1 MRLLVGLGNPGSRYA
16 MTRHNVG
23 FMAADAI
30 AARYRFPPFRAKF
43 QGTVSEGLI
52 GDAKLL
58 LLKPETYMNA
68 SGDSVGAA
76 ARFYKIDIGEIA
88 VIHDDIDLAEGKLRV
103 KRGGGAG
110 GHNGLRSIDDT
121 LGAEYWRVR
130 VGIGH
135 PGMKELVEAY
145 VLQNF
150 TAEERQ
156 WLEPLIG
163 AIAEAAPVLV
173 GDDTGA
179 FMSKVAHILKPNTHT
194 PPSPTRPLK
203 GGGGRR
209 GKSLLIPSPLKGRAR
224 ERVKFRKGL

>member
-43 QGTVSEGLI
+43 QGTVSEGVI
-52 GDAKLL
+52 DGSRVL

-76 ARFYKIDIGEIA
+76 ARFYKIDVGEIA

-121 LGAEYWRVR
+121 LGADYWRVR
-130 VGIGH
+130 IGIGH
-135 PGMKELVEAY
+135 PGLKELVEAY

-156 WLEPLIG
+156 WLEPLIA
-163 AIAEAAPVLV
+163 AIAEAAPVLI
-173 GDDTGA
+173 GDDPGA
-179 FMSKVAHILKPNTHT
+179 FMSKVAHILRPNKHA
-194 PPSPTRPLK
+194 PPSPSLPLK
-203 GGGGRR
+203 GGGG
-209 GKSLLIPSPLKGRAR
+209 SEEDSSS
-224 ERVKFRKGL
+224 